1 MDEDVSIRRTPYE
14 KAPRVTPR
22 PNRGCGPRAICSGM
36 TTVCGAFRAGPFCGR
51 DGAPSFARV
60 DDRSVL
66 ALPTQDPGRRPDT
79 EGELALMMAIGR
91 HWIEPFSKDGRRPP
105 IAIHR
110 NTRRSSPRSGMNGMR
125 VRRPAQGPARP
136 SLPAYSHH
144 TCRANLWVRYLHSPR
159 LLNRPRRRAGK
170 VAAMAGMGRLDVGR
184 LDGCSCAYSYSLD
197 PQSSCFGVFF

>member
-1 MDEDVSIRRTPYE
+1 MWRIPSW
-14 KAPRVTPR
+14 
-22 PNRGCGPRAICSGM
+22 
-36 TTVCGAFRAGPFCGR
+36 AFLRAG
-51 DGAPSFARV
+51 GAPSFARV

-144 TCRANLWVRYLHSPR
+144 TYRANLRVRYLHSPR

-184 LDGCSCAYSYSLD
+184 LDRCSCAYSHSLD
-197 PQSSCFGVFF
+197 PQSSCFCVFF